1 MAPRSTAAIGKAIE
15 CIAEDPG
22 SARIIGLPVQAITTA
37 TWAVG
42 GAAAALAGLL
52 YIHLNSLDS
61 FSLTFVLISSLV
73 AAVLGGFN
81 SLGLAVAGSLGL
93 GIAFS
98 FGQGYVDTAGV
109 PDAVVFAASAGHPG
123 PRSRAAGITRR
134 QARVLMRA
142 VLRRPATLR
151 TALSVALAVV
161 AVGWPFVL
169 PDVDPLL
176 RCAVASSYALVA
188 LSLTVLYR
196 LGGADLVVPGGV
208 PRHRVCSW
216 LRRCWTHGV
225 PLPLVLVA
233 AGLVGAAVSLVIGIP
248 SLRLRGVYLA
258 VVTLAFGA
266 AAEKYFFPL
275 RGYDADPVA
284 RPTILGMSTAT
295 DRNLYLVALIVLA
308 VALFIAA
315 NLRRSDVGRALF
327 AIRDSEEAA
336 MAMGI
341 RIARYKVGAFA
352 LSAAFAT
359 TAGVLYAML
368 FLSTPSPSQFGVLQ
382 SFFLLALPVIGGLET
397 LAGPIVG
404 GVIMGTSQPMVD
416 AFHLRLFLVSG
427 LLLVGVTLAR
437 SDGLVGLVQRLV
449 RSAREELAPHTVAV
463 HGSFLPADT
472 VSAEVPDRPA
482 RIRVRASGPVTG
494 SRVRFRLRSTP

>member
-1 MAPRSTAAIGKAIE
+1 MG
-15 CIAEDPG
+15 
-22 SARIIGLPVQAITTA
+22 
-37 TWAVG
+37 
-42 GAAAALAGLL
+42 
-52 YIHLNSLDS
+52 
-61 FSLTFVLISSLV
+61 
-73 AAVLGGFN
+73 
-81 SLGLAVAGSLGL
+81 
-93 GIAFS
+93 
-98 FGQGYVDTAGV
+98 
-109 PDAVVFAASAGHPG
+109 
-123 PRSRAAGITRR
+123 
-134 QARVLMRA
+134 A

-151 TALSVALAVV
+151 TALSVAVAVV

-169 PDVDPLL
+169 PDSTHFYGVLS
-176 RCAVASSYALVA
+176 VAYALVA
-188 LSLTVLYR
+188 LSLTVLTGWAGQISLCQAAF
-196 LGGADLVVPGGV
+196 LGMGV
-208 PRHRVCSW
+208 YVAAP
-216 LRRCWTHGV
+216 LLEHGV

-284 RPTILGMSTAT
+284 RPTILGVSTAT

-437 SDGLVGLVQRLV
+437 NDGLVGLVQRLV
-449 RSAREELAPHTVAV
+449 RSAREELAPQTLAV
-463 HGSFLPADT
+463 HGSFLPDDIVPVDT
-472 VSAEVPDRPA
+472 SDLPP
-482 RIRVRASGPVTG
+482 RIRARGPALPKGT
-494 SRVRFRLRSTP
+494 RVRFRLRSSPAPRPGPAFASDSGGAP